1 MSTKSEEIKNKLLKA
16 LPQLQCK
23 KCTYKDCE
31 SYAESII
38 NQNESLDKCE
48 PGSKHTQNQL
58 SDIMKGS
65 IGEIVINKIQ
75 KFSIAEIKTYECIGC
90 TICIK
95 VCPVDAII
103 GAKHKLHFVINDK
116 CNGCELCISE
126 CPVDCMTMRTNYHG
140 KSWNWPSKQAD
151 QSNSFYQ
158 DKKLRIAN
166 LKKDKYLAKE
176 QLNSSAK
183 IKLYIKDALSREE
196 EKHVKVEEYE

>member
-1 MSTKSEEIKNKLLKA
+1 MSSENEKIKNRLLKA

-31 SYAESII
+31 SYAESIV
-38 NQNESLDKCE
+38 NQNETLDKCE
-48 PGSKHTQNQL
+48 PGSTHTKNQL
-58 SDIMKGS
+58 LGIMNGS
-65 IGEIVINKIQ
+65 KAEIIINKIQ
-75 KFSIAEIKTYECIGC
+75 KFSIAEIETDDCIGC

-103 GAKHKLHFVINDK
+103 GARHKLHFVINDK

-126 CPVDCMTMRTNYHG
+126 CPVDCMVMTANHHN
-140 KSWNWPSKQAD
+140 KSWDWPSR
-151 QSNSFYQ
+151 QSDESNNFYQ
-158 DKKLRIAN
+158 NKKLRIDN
-166 LKKDKYLAKE
+166 LKKEKYLAKE
-176 QLNSSAK
+176 QLNSSSK

>member
-1 MSTKSEEIKNKLLKA
+1 MSKKNREIKNNLLKA

-31 SYAESII
+31 SYADSII

-48 PGSKHTQNQL
+48 PGSMHTQNQL
-58 SDIMKGS
+58 FKIINNSKT
-65 IGEIVINKIQ
+65 EIAINKI
-75 KFSIAEIKTYECIGC
+75 KSFSIAEIKTNECIGC

-103 GAKHKLHFVINDK
+103 GAKHKLHFIINDR

-126 CPVDCMTMRTNYHG
+126 CPVDCMKMITNHSR
-140 KSWNWPSKQAD
+140 KSWDWPSKQAD

-158 DKKLRIAN
+158 NKKIRIDN
-166 LKKDKYLAKE
+166 LKKEKYLAKE
-176 QLNSSAK
+176 RLNSSAK
-183 IKLYIKDALSREE
+183 IKLYIKNALSREE
-196 EKHVKVEEYE
+196 EKYSQVKEYE

>member
-95 VCPVDAII
+95 VCPVD
-103 GAKHKLHFVINDK
+103 
-116 CNGCELCISE
+116 
-126 CPVDCMTMRTNYHG
+126 CMTMRTNYHG